1 MWFSH
6 QKKWKLKIKS
16 YLKIKKETCLNYTG
30 NVAGPLNIH
39 LKRPE
44 ILFSNSLIQR
54 SPNIFRGH
62 RMECSFTSYWLL
74 PLFDL
79 FFLSKWL
86 YNNKILNHSISVK
99 VTSSLLPSLHFLK
112 LITIPLWN
120 IYRGVSY
127 WFNTLTFSIW
137 NLFFHEE
144 GLQE

>member
-86 YNNKILNHSISVK
+86 YNNKILNHSISVLR
-99 VTSSLLPSLHFLK
+99 TQLDHLASLAKWLSVRLRTKWFWVRVQLQSL
-112 LITIPLWN
+112 
-120 IYRGVSY
+120 
-127 WFNTLTFSIW
+127 
-137 NLFFHEE
+137 
-144 GLQE
+144 